1 MEVPE
6 TTESGRRSASACRRA
21 SLPSGTTVAA
31 KRLKAPSSQRWKAS
45 DAAFLMRQVS
55 VASRLRHH
63 NLVRLLGYNITTDL
77 CVLLYQFAPMGLR
90 REVAHGRLP
99 KAGRSWPTL
108 SWAQR
113 VRVALDAANGLAY
126 LHGAG
131 VTHHDVRSTNVL
143 LFEGFSAKIADYD
156 MFKQLPVNDV
166 ESNFV
171 FQVTGASR
179 WYLPPEFTTTGQVTQ
194 KGDVFCFGVV
204 LLELLTGN
212 KAKDSKLKLVV
223 HHSAWLR
230 FDPKLNR
237 QYPQT
242 GARKLAKIA
251 LGCLKPKPASRPS
264 MATVARE
271 IQECLAGGQ

>member
-1 MEVPE
+1 
-6 TTESGRRSASACRRA
+6 
-21 SLPSGTTVAA
+21 
-31 KRLKAPSSQRWKAS
+31 
-45 DAAFLMRQVS
+45 MRQVS

-77 CVLLYQFAPMGLR
+77 CVLLYQFAPMGTLHDTLHFTNGFSSRGEDATNALAFSSDDDGKAHPAFSSSRLQAGAARARWGAAVQEQELRWLGLR

-179 WYLPPEFTTTGQVTQ
+179 WFTTTGQVTQ

-242 GARKLAKIA
+242 GARKKVMQRQWA
-251 LGCLKPKPASRPS
+251 
-264 MATVARE
+264 
-271 IQECLAGGQ
+271 Q